1 MMTSLRC
8 LSILNIFRI
17 QESFQNYKI
26 DPCLH
31 FPAWLCQPS
40 PGVVGW
46 LQRLGGMLTCP
57 IYNLVIQI
65 CITLLSTQG
74 ASLVHL
80 QGFGAATEKHKK
92 MEANV
97 PVSCQGAGV
106 IRSLYQPLST

>member
-1 MMTSLRC
+1 
-8 LSILNIFRI
+8 
-17 QESFQNYKI
+17 
-26 DPCLH
+26 
-31 FPAWLCQPS
+31 
-40 PGVVGW
+40 
-46 LQRLGGMLTCP
+46 MLTCP
-57 IYNLVIQI
+57 VYNLVIQI

-80 QGFGAATEKHKK
+80 QGLGAAIEKHKKK